1 MIIKT
6 ILSVVCLSFPLGTVL
21 ADQVKLPSGEKL
33 HSEEKSLKV
42 IINEFTSQQ
51 NDEFNAFLQEKRSE
65 MLLSVEKRFVDC
77 DKDNDDTLDVFET
90 TVCLP
95 QVARQFRSV
104 DINKD
109 NLISLDELS
118 ILARDYYKDIN
129 INPSKSPQK
138 KEVKVNKFAKEEN

>member
-6 ILSVVCLSFPLGTVL
+6 ILSVVCLSFPLGSAL
-21 ADQVKLPSGEKL
+21 ADQVESPSGEKH
-33 HSEEKSLKV
+33 HSQEKSLKV
-42 IINEFTSQQ
+42 IINEFTNQQ

-65 MLLSVEKRFVDC
+65 MLLSVEKRFVHC

-129 INPSKSPQK
+129 PSKSPKK
-138 KEVKVNKFAKEEN
+138 KEAKVNKFAKEVN

>member
-6 ILSVVCLSFPLGTVL
+6 ILSVACLSFPLVSAL
-21 ADQVKLPSGEKL
+21 ADQANLPSGEKY
-33 HSEEKSLKV
+33 HTEEKSLKV
-42 IINEFTSQQ
+42 IINEFTNQQ

-129 INPSKSPQK
+129 PSKVPQK
-138 KEVKVNKFAKEEN
+138 KEAKVNKFAKEVN

>member
-42 IINEFTSQQ
+42 IINEFTTQQ

-118 ILARDYYKDIN
+118 ILARDYYKDT
-129 INPSKSPQK
+129 NPSKSPQK

>member
-6 ILSVVCLSFPLGTVL
+6 ILSVVCLSFPLGSVL

-42 IINEFTSQQ
+42 IINEFTTQQ

-95 QVARQFRSV
+95 QVARQFRNV

-118 ILARDYYKDIN
+118 ILARDYYKDT
-129 INPSKSPQK
+129 NPSKSPQK

>member
-6 ILSVVCLSFPLGTVL
+6 ILSVVCLSFPLGSVL
-21 ADQVKLPSGEKL
+21 ADQVLLPSGEKYR
-33 HSEEKSLKV
+33 SEEKSLKM
-42 IINEFTSQQ
+42 IINEFTNQQ

-65 MLLSVEKRFVDC
+65 MLLSVEKRFMDC

-104 DINKD
+104 DINND

-129 INPSKSPQK
+129 PSKSPKK
-138 KEVKVNKFAKEEN
+138 KETKVNKFAKEVN

>member
-42 IINEFTSQQ
+42 IINEFTTQQ

-77 DKDNDDTLDVFET
+77 DKDNDYTLDVFET

-95 QVARQFRSV
+95 QVARQFRNV
-104 DINKD
+104 DINND

-118 ILARDYYKDIN
+118 ILAKDYYKDIN
-129 INPSKSPQK
+129 PSKAPEK
-138 KEVKVNKFAKEEN
+138 KESKVNKFAKELN

>member
-6 ILSVVCLSFPLGTVL
+6 ILSVVCLSFPLGAVL

-42 IINEFTSQQ
+42 IINEFTTQQ

-118 ILARDYYKDIN
+118 ILARDYYKDT
-129 INPSKSPQK
+129 NPSKSPQK

>member
-42 IINEFTSQQ
+42 IINEFTTQQ

-129 INPSKSPQK
+129 PSKSPKK
-138 KEVKVNKFAKEEN
+138 KEAKVNKFAKEVN

>member
-6 ILSVVCLSFPLGTVL
+6 ILSVVCLSFPLVSAL
-21 ADQVKLPSGEKL
+21 ADQAKLPSSEKH

-42 IINEFTSQQ
+42 IINEFTNQQ

-129 INPSKSPQK
+129 HSKSPQK
-138 KEVKVNKFAKEEN
+138 KEAKVNKFAKEVN